1 MEEQAA
7 YLQQL
12 KAEAALDPA
21 DPKEKLL
28 LELTDTVS
36 LLCHQIYR
44 LNAVNDGYGETLEM
58 IQQQMDM
65 LFEDEELPEEAAEE
79 FDYYDG
85 AERALYE
92 VKCPQCADQFAVD
105 EATLIKGFS
114 CPTCG
119 THLVQAE

>member
-12 KAEAALDPA
+12 KAEANLDSA
-21 DPKEKLL
+21 DPKERLL

-44 LNAVNDGYGETLEM
+44 LNAVNDGFGETLE
-58 IQQQMDM
+58 ILQGQ
-65 LFEDEELPEEAAEE
+65 LEAFSFEDEELPDEELEYCDGEE
-79 FDYYDG
+79 
-85 AERALYE
+85 RTLYE
-92 VKCPQCADQFAVD
+92 IKCPECGEMFAVD
-105 EATLIKGFS
+105 ETTLIKGFS